1 MMIWKE
7 ILIRYGELTTKGRNR
22 RDFINR
28 LQSNIRRVF
37 QDLPPLTI
45 RSERD
50 RMHIDIE
57 NEEQFH
63 ILMERLP
70 KVFGIHSFSPV
81 AICKKDLDVMKN
93 LAVQIMDQYKNEDIT
108 FKVEVRRSDKTF
120 PLDSHELQRELGGYV
135 LSHFN
140 NLSVQVKNPDVELRV
155 EVRKDA
161 IYMMAQIIYG
171 AGGMPVGSNG
181 KTLLMLSGGI
191 DSPVAGYLLM
201 KRGVR
206 IEAIHFFSPPYTSD
220 HSLQK
225 VKDLATELTKF
236 GANIRLHVIPFTEIQ
251 VLIKDRVPKNTI
263 MTTTRRLMMRIADE
277 VRKEVGALGIA
288 TGESLGQVA
297 SQTLESLTAINDV
310 TTTPILRPLIASD
323 KLEII
328 DIAEK
333 IGTYETSIQPYEDC
347 CTIFTPANPKTKP
360 NVEKVTYY
368 ESFTDFDELIERAVK
383 NREVYSLPEK
393 EKKEETKFG
402 HLL

>member
-1 MMIWKE
+1 MIWKE
-7 ILIRYGELTTKGRNR
+7 IFIRYGELTTKGRNR

-28 LQSNIRRVF
+28 LQSNIKRVF
-37 QDLPPLTI
+37 HDISPLTI

-57 NEEQFH
+57 NEEKFN

-81 AICKKDLDVMKN
+81 ATCEKDLDEMKK
-93 LAVQIMDQYKNEDIT
+93 LAVQIMDQFKDEDIT

-120 PLDSHELQRELGGYV
+120 PLESHELQRELGGHV
-135 LSHFN
+135 LSRFK
-140 NLSVQVKNPDVELRV
+140 NLTVQVKKPDIELRV

-161 IYMMAQIIYG
+161 IYMMAQVIYG

-191 DSPVAGYLLM
+191 DSPVAAYLLM

-225 VKDLATELTKF
+225 VKDLTNELTKF

-297 SQTLESLTAINDV
+297 SQTLESLTAINEV
-310 TTTPILRPLIASD
+310 TNTPIIRPLIAFD
-323 KLEII
+323 KVDII
-328 DIAEK
+328 KISKE
-333 IGTYETSIQPYEDC
+333 IGTYETSIQPFEDC

-360 NVEKVTYY
+360 KVEKVKHF
-368 ESFTDFDELIERAVK
+368 ESFTDFDHLIERAVK
-383 NREVYSLPEK
+383 NREIYIFPEK
-393 EKKEETKFG
+393 NKGKKKFEN
-402 HLL
+402 LL

>member
-1 MMIWKE
+1 MIWKE
-7 ILIRYGELTTKGRNR
+7 IFIRYGELTTKGRNR

-28 LQSNIRRVF
+28 LQSNIKRVF
-37 QDLPPLTI
+37 HDISPLTI

-57 NEEQFH
+57 NEEKFN

-81 AICKKDLDVMKN
+81 ATCEKDLDEMKK
-93 LAVQIMDQYKNEDIT
+93 LAVQIMDQFKDEDIT

-120 PLDSHELQRELGGYV
+120 PLESHELQRELGGHV
-135 LSHFN
+135 LSRFK
-140 NLSVQVKNPDVELRV
+140 NLTVQVKKPDIELRV

-161 IYMMAQIIYG
+161 IYMMAQVIYG

-191 DSPVAGYLLM
+191 DSPVAAYLLM

-225 VKDLATELTKF
+225 VKDLTNELTKF

-310 TTTPILRPLIASD
+310 TNTPILRPLIAFD

-333 IGTYETSIQPYEDC
+333 IGTYETSIRPYEDC

-360 NVEKVTYY
+360 NVEKVSYY

-383 NREVYSLPEK
+383 NREVYSFPEK
-393 EKKEETKFG
+393 EKKDETKFG